1 MPRKSPNLKV
11 SMPRCRKCERYWRPA
26 EGVSAKSS
34 YCKRCAKERRA
45 AAAAALGLRPL
56 TPAEALGPYL
66 PPRHLRPG

>member
-1 MPRKSPNLKV
+1 MPRKSPNLNV
-11 SMPRCRKCERYWRPA
+11 RMPTCRNCHRHWRPA

-56 TPAEALGPYL
+56 SGAEAAGPYL
-66 PPRHLRPG
+66 APRHLRAS